1 MDQAIF
7 LRLAKRQ
14 LGVTFARLA
23 DEMGVSSRTV
33 EKWASPPESPD
44 RREMPLIARKFLVRL
59 LDDRKQ
65 SQLAGG
71 DRKSAETIDA
81 IAARIDPERLQVLLR
96 AFDSLQRTARRLA
109 PMEARATGTPR
120 AFANLDQKN
129 AWQREEEAKNARRLR
144 AASARTR

>member
-23 DEMGVSSRTV
+23 DEMGVSSRTM

-65 SQLAGG
+65 SLLAAG
-71 DRKSAETIDA
+71 DRKGAETIDA
-81 IAARIDPERLQVLLR
+81 IAARIEPERLRVLLR

-109 PMEARATGTPR
+109 PMQARPAGRPR
-120 AFANLDQKN
+120 AFASLDEKN
-129 AWQREEEAKNARRLR
+129 AWQREEEAKNARRIR
-144 AASARTR
+144 AASARAR